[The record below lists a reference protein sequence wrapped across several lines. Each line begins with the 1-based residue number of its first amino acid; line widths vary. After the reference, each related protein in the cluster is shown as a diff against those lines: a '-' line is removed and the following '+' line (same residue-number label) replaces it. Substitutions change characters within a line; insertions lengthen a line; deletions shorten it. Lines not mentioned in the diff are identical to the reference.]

1 MVLNLKKGDLEE
13 MLGGHSFQRV
23 VRHWRRLPREA
34 VDAPSLEALEAR
46 LDGALR
52 SLIWWAVILLM
63 AGAWNWTG
71 IKVPSNQSHSVIL

>member
-46 LDGALR
+46 LDGALGNL
-52 SLIWWAVILLM
+52 SWWVATLLM
-63 AGAWNWTG
+63 AEGW
-71 IKVPSNQSHSVIL
+71 I